1 MSPRSSTR
9 PDTQRAVRAVLAAA
23 RTGALARRGR
33 EPTFAVMAE
42 ERPRIKGTT
51 EELGE
56 IIPPPARAEP
66 RDDED
71 HEIHVDDGEEIGRR
85 DQPRR

>member
-1 MSPRSSTR
+1 
-9 PDTQRAVRAVLAAA
+9 
-23 RTGALARRGR
+23 
-33 EPTFAVMAE
+33 MAE

-66 RDDED
+66 PDDEDGD

>member
-1 MSPRSSTR
+1 MTPQSKAK
-9 PDTQRAVRAVLAAA
+9 PDTQRAVRAVLAA
-23 RTGALARRGR
+23 LAQRRS
-33 EPTFAVMAE
+33 EPTFVGMAD